1 MQVQEFWQQ
10 MYLGGCAGKGTCV
23 HLDMVHL
30 KKIPSHCKYLTGVYF
45 CIFFKSMRLQL
56 FKIIILQLFAGLLA
70 LFRQKVREGCS
81 VRLDSV
87 MVSARFSYLLKDW
100 TNSTWTQEPPD
111 FDFMQGET
119 LGVAELG
126 KLPFGA
132 TFDPVGYLN
141 QI

>member
-1 MQVQEFWQQ
+1 
-10 MYLGGCAGKGTCV
+10 
-23 HLDMVHL
+23 
-30 KKIPSHCKYLTGVYF
+30 
-45 CIFFKSMRLQL
+45 
-56 FKIIILQLFAGLLA
+56 
-70 LFRQKVREGCS
+70 
-81 VRLDSV
+81 

-132 TFDPVGYLN
+132 TFDPVRYSDGIYYCQQYN
-141 QI
+141 TIKKIFF